1 MGTAAVLAATSLAIN
16 PKPANAGTRKAE
28 RIMRSYGLLP
38 IDECTANVILV
49 HIESEEICALPNHK
63 YGPGTYRLHPD
74 TFELIPF
81 GIGDRQSENTQQP
94 QQPSYPQPT
103 QQPSYPQPTQ
113 QPSYP
118 QLTQQPSYPQQ
129 PQQPYYPQQPQQ
141 PIQETKNSSFHR
153 LSGQPISPPALAML
167 KSLLA
172 GNNITEA
179 ACGATSQQV
188 TITVNNEFVICGHSN
203 NRYTP
208 GNYNFTLNGLY

>member
-1 MGTAAVLAATSLAIN
+1 MKKISLRLAAMGTAAVLAATSLAIN

-28 RIMRSYGLLP
+28 RIMRSYGLSP

-81 GIGDRQSENTQQP
+81 GIGDRQSENTQP
-94 QQPSYPQPT
+94 TQQPYYPQPT
-103 QQPSYPQPTQ
+103 QQPY
-113 QPSYP
+113 
-118 QLTQQPSYPQQ
+118 YPQQ

-172 GNNITEA
+172 GNNIAEA
-179 ACGATSQQV
+179 ACGTTSQQV
-188 TITVNNEFVICGHSN
+188 TITVNNEFVICGHPN

-208 GNYNFTLNGLY
+208 GNYSFTLNGLY

>member
-28 RIMRSYGLLP
+28 RIMRSYGLSP

-94 QQPSYPQPT
+94 QRPYYPQPNYPQPT
-103 QQPSYPQPTQ
+103 QQPNYTQPT
-113 QPSYP
+113 
-118 QLTQQPSYPQQ
+118 
-129 PQQPYYPQQPQQ
+129 QQPYYPQQPQQ

-153 LSGQPISPPALAML
+153 LSGQPFRHQP
-167 KSLLA
+167 
-172 GNNITEA
+172 
-179 ACGATSQQV
+179 
-188 TITVNNEFVICGHSN
+188 
-203 NRYTP
+203 
-208 GNYNFTLNGLY
+208 